1 MGEKLIIRY
10 DKIGSFLFLE
20 VCSPYAQQDSDEL
33 GESVVGRFNLTTGE
47 LESVEI
53 LFFDSWLKKFGEIR
67 IPVGAA
73 LRPAATAL
81 PNAVVP
87 SSMDET
93 LTIRYDQTGDTLTL
107 EQRPPH
113 PGQNRAEIC
122 EGVSAGFNPEMG
134 AIENLEIHSFKARM
148 EKEGEI
154 VLPINATLR
163 PVKSA
168 VPAD

>member
-1 MGEKLIIRY
+1 MDERLRISY
-10 DKIGSFLFLE
+10 DKIGDLLFID
-20 VCSPYAQQDSDEL
+20 VCPTYAEQDSNEID
-33 GESVVGRFNLTTGE
+33 ESVVARFNLTTGNIE
-47 LESVEI
+47 TVEI
-53 LFFDSWLKKFGEIR
+53 LFFYSWLKKEGQIR
-67 IPVGAA
+67 IPVSATLWLANAA
-73 LRPAATAL
+73 P
-81 PNAVVP
+81 PNAIAP
-87 SSMDET
+87 SSMDAT
-93 LTIRYDQTGDTLTL
+93 LAIGYDQTGDTLTL

-154 VLPINATLR
+154 VLPINATLQ